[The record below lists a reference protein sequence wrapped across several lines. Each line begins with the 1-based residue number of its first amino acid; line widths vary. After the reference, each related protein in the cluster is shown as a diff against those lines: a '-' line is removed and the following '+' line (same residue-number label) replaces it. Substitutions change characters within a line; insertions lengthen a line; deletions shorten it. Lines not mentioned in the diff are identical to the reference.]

1 MDSELVGLAKG
12 KPEMIVLA
20 GIATVLA
27 IIWAVIV
34 VVFADGMPA
43 VSGVQPH
50 GTIFAAWIIVSL
62 LWIAVVV

>member
-1 MDSELVGLAKG
+1 
-12 KPEMIVLA
+12 MIVLA
-20 GIATVLA
+20 SIATALA
-27 IIWAVIV
+27 ILWTVVV